1 MYEAGMSLN
10 ANPVDMATDA
20 IKTDCDIDHS
30 WRVHLEP
37 LGEQKARDLEAV
49 SS

>member
-1 MYEAGMSLN
+1 MYEARMSLN